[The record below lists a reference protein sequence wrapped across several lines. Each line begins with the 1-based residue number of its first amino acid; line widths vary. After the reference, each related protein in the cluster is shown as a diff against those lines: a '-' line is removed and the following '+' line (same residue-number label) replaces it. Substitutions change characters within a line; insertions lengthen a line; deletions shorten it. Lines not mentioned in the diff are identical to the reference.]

1 MQAATSRLR
10 AAALAGDASLL
21 EEAVAYA
28 EALGLEEEAARGK
41 AKLQQLTSGGGQGQG
56 GQGARPS

>member
-41 AKLQQLTSGGGQGQG
+41 AKLQQLASGGGQGQG
-56 GQGARPS
+56 QGARPS